1 MVCGVEQHGARFRQR
16 SESADRLAVRLVVGH
31 ARRPELLRS
40 QREVKPDLVLDLAF
54 PPVPPA
60 QRKVERSTNA
70 GSDHRAGAPSSAA
83 TVRIVVTVAAYFI
96 QLLVSVRKCVRPA
109 GVIL

>member
-1 MVCGVEQHGARFRQR
+1 MMSGVEEHGARFRER
-16 SESADRLAVRLVVGH
+16 SESAHRLSVRLVVGH
-31 ARRPELLRS
+31 SRRSELLRS
-40 QREVKPDLVLDLAF
+40 QREVELDLFLDIAF

-60 QRKVERSTNA
+60 QREVERPTNT
-70 GSDHRAGAPSSAA
+70 GPDHRAGAPSSAA

>member
-1 MVCGVEQHGARFRQR
+1 MARD
-16 SESADRLAVRLVVGH
+16 SDNAPESADRLAVRLVVRH
-31 ARRPELLRS
+31 ARRRELLGA
-40 QREVKPDLVLDLAF
+40 QREVEPDLFLDLAL

-60 QRKVERSTNA
+60 QREVERPSNA
-70 GSDHRAGAPSSAA
+70 GPDHRAGAPSSAA
-83 TVRIVVTVAAYFI
+83 TVRIVVTVSAYFI